1 LGGKKAAAN
10 GRYIQAGNAATASIS
25 VIDWTDTAAVRAIVA
40 RIREETPRV
49 SKAQRSFN
57 PSKGRDVAP
66 SARLTAEERARL
78 PEIERELMKHSITAE
93 RWELEALSRG
103 AKVSFGDLVMSFEPL
118 PDWAEF
124 E

>member
-1 LGGKKAAAN
+1 M
-10 GRYIQAGNAATASIS
+10 
-25 VIDWTDTAAVRAIVA
+25 A
-40 RIREETPRV
+40 RIRKETPRV
-49 SKAQRSFN
+49 SKALRSFD
-57 PSKGRDVAP
+57 PSKGRNVAP
-66 SARLTAEERARL
+66 SARLTSEERARL
-78 PEIERELMKHSITAE
+78 PEIERELMKHNISAE